1 MPGFPVTIVPSGAPP
16 FVEVL
21 SNAPVVSAVLSGGS
35 PICLVA
41 DGAPPLIIEA
51 PSAPINSIA
60 PAVTPASPT
69 NVSTLTT
76 TNGTWQFG
84 VSYTYQWNLN
94 GVDQVGQT
102 AQTYNL
108 AAVGTIIAGD
118 LIYCRVTAT
127 NLVGSTPVQSNTV
140 TVV

>member
-21 SNAPVVSAVLSGGS
+21 SDAPVASAVLSGGA

-41 DGAPPLIIEA
+41 DGAPPLVIEA
-51 PSAPINSIA
+51 PSAPINSVL
-60 PAVTPASPT
+60 PAVTPVSPT
-69 NVSTLTT
+69 NLQTLST

-94 GVDQVGQT
+94 SVDQVGQT
-102 AQTYNL
+102 AQTYDL
-108 AAVGTIIAGD
+108 AAVGTIVPGD
-118 LIYCRVTAT
+118 QIYCRVTAT
-127 NLVGSTPVQSNTV
+127 NLVGSTSAQSNTV
-140 TVV
+140 IVV